1 MADIYSDITIIGGGC
16 SGLSLGYYYAKEN
29 IGNKKIIIL
38 EERDKYSNDKSWC
51 FWLEK
56 NSDFIHRDIIKKT
69 WKVWR
74 FSNSKTIYKH
84 KSSNFE
90 YCFIPSEEFYNKTT
104 EAIYK
109 DERQTLLL
117 NEKVKTID
125 FTETNSY
132 IHTENHVLKS
142 KVVIDTRPILKDE
155 SMEAPVYQI
164 FFGQEIESADNLFN
178 SSEAGLMEDFQ
189 SSGERIGFL
198 YILPFS
204 NNRALLEYT
213 IFSTAFI
220 KPEYLKDCLENNL
233 SIRNI
238 KQYKILRSESGVLPM
253 GLKVNTWNSKDLYL
267 RAGIASGNLR
277 SSTGY
282 GFLRIQRWA
291 KYVASNLSKNISISR
306 NYFHSNRKQNF
317 FDSLLIKVLQKDMCL
332 GENIFL
338 NIGRQMSADRF
349 ARFMSDT
356 AQTRDY
362 ISLAMSVPKLPF
374 LKALLSR

>member
-155 SMEAPVYQI
+155 SIEAPVYQI

-253 GLKVNTWNSKDLYL
+253 GLKVSTWNSKDLYL

-356 AQTRDY
+356 AQTPDY